1 MNRFLRHY
9 TANFCLDARKIA
21 VILLIPA
28 VFPLAAQSNFSRGEN
43 LFMQN
48 RPAEALPA
56 LAAAAEED
64 PANVKAYLYLA
75 VVYLQLDRSDDAIA
89 TYLKVLP
96 RGGAETPQIAYNLG
110 NIYYGRGSAEMAV
123 KYYTQAIS
131 ADPAYASAYL
141 NRANALLRSG
151 SQKEALSDYEY
162 YLTLEPHSAK
172 RPRIEQLVAFIN
184 EEFAEAERQRL
195 LEEQRRL
202 EAEAQARAEAERKQ
216 RLLEEVSASLQAAA
230 DETQGLSAGSEGM
243 LDYEGEFELAE

>member
-1 MNRFLRHY
+1 LG
-9 TANFCLDARKIA
+9 ANARKIA

-28 VFPLAAQSNFSRGEN
+28 AFPLAAQSNFSQGEN

-56 LAAAAEED
+56 LAASVEED
-64 PANVKAYLYLA
+64 PANIKAYLYLA
-75 VVYLQLDRSDDAIA
+75 VAYLQLGRSDDAIA
-89 TYLKVLP
+89 TYLKALP
-96 RGGAETPQIAYNLG
+96 RGGAETSQIAYNLG
-110 NIYYGRGSAEMAV
+110 NIYYANGSAETAV
-123 KYYTQAIS
+123 RYYTQAID

-151 SQKEALSDYEY
+151 ARKEALSDYEY
-162 YLTLEPHSAK
+162 YLTLEPRSPK
-172 RPRIEQLVAFIN
+172 RPGIEQLVAFIN

-202 EAEAQARAEAERKQ
+202 EAEALARAEAERKQ